1 MKLSPS
7 TVKAFGMT
15 RHIPLQGV
23 ENFRDFGD
31 YAAGAG
37 RVRKGVLFR
46 AAHQAEATDADLE
59 ILASLGIVTLVD
71 LRRPNER
78 ERSPSRRWA
87 GFSAQVIDNE
97 MGATGPDPWLEFLKS
112 SDLSEASIHGYMD
125 EYYRRLPF
133 KERHIDLFRR
143 FFLALAEG
151 RGPALIHCAAGKDR
165 TGVLAA
171 LTHHIAGVADDDVI
185 DDYLLTND
193 PTRFDRRG
201 AIFMDH
207 IEQATGRRPTEA
219 AMRAAMGVEARYLA
233 AAFAVIKQEHGSLDG
248 YLEQAIGLD
257 ASTRDKVRAHILA

>member
-1 MKLSPS
+1 
-7 TVKAFGMT
+7 MT
-15 RHIPLQGV
+15 RHVPLQGV

-31 YAAGAG
+31 YAAGEG
-37 RVRKGVLFR
+37 RLKRGVLFR

-59 ILASLGIVTLVD
+59 TLAAMGIVTLVD

-78 ERSPSRRWA
+78 ERSPSRRWT

-97 MGATGPDPWLEFLKS
+97 MGATGPDPWLEFIS
-112 SDLSEASIHGYMD
+112 SAELTEASVHTYMD

-143 FFLALAEG
+143 YFLALAEAK
-151 RGPALIHCAAGKDR
+151 GPALIHCAAGKDR

-171 LTHHIAGVADDDVI
+171 LTHHIAGVSDDDIV

-201 AIFMDH
+201 GMFMDH
-207 IEQATGRRPTEA
+207 IEQATGRRPSEG

-233 AAFAVIKQEHGSLDG
+233 EAIRMMKAEHGTLDG
-248 YLEQAIGLD
+248 YLDVAVGID
-257 ASTRDKVRAHILA
+257 AKTREAVRKHIMA

>member
-1 MKLSPS
+1 
-7 TVKAFGMT
+7 MT

-31 YAAGAG
+31 YAAGEG
-37 RVRKGVLFR
+37 RLKRGVLFR

-59 ILASLGIVTLVD
+59 VLAGLGIVTLVD

-78 ERSPSRRWA
+78 ERSPSRRWT

-97 MGATGPDPWLEFLKS
+97 MGATGPDPWLEFIS
-112 SDLSEASIHGYMD
+112 SAELTEASVHAYMD

-133 KERHIDLFRR
+133 KARHIDLFRR

-151 RGPALIHCAAGKDR
+151 KGAALIHCAAGKDR

-201 AIFMDH
+201 GMFMDH
-207 IEQATGRRPTEA
+207 IEQATGRRPSED

-233 AAFAVIKQEHGSLDG
+233 AAFEVMKAEHGSLDG
-248 YLEQAIGLD
+248 YLEQAVGID
-257 ASTRDKVRAHILA
+257 AVTRDAVRAHILF

>member
-1 MKLSPS
+1 
-7 TVKAFGMT
+7 MT

-31 YAAGAG
+31 YAAGEG
-37 RVRKGVLFR
+37 RLKRGVLFR
-46 AAHQAEATDADLE
+46 AAHQAEATDADLAA
-59 ILASLGIVTLVD
+59 LAALGIVTLVD

-78 ERSPSRRWA
+78 ERSPSRRWQ
-87 GFSAQVIDNE
+87 GFAAQVIDNE
-97 MGATGPDPWLEFLKS
+97 MGATGPDPWLEFIS
-112 SDLSEASIHGYMD
+112 SAELTEVSVHTYMD

-143 FFLALAEG
+143 YFLALAEAK
-151 RGPALIHCAAGKDR
+151 GPALIHCAAGKDR

-171 LTHHIAGVADDDVI
+171 LTHHIAGVSDDDVI

-201 AIFMDH
+201 TMFMDH
-207 IEQATGRRPTEA
+207 IEQATGRRPSEG

-233 AAFAVIKQEHGSLDG
+233 EAIRVMKDAHGTLDG
-248 YLEQAIGLD
+248 YLTEAVGID
-257 ASTRDKVRAHILA
+257 AATREKVRAHILA

>member
-1 MKLSPS
+1 
-7 TVKAFGMT
+7 MT

-37 RVRKGVLFR
+37 RLKRGVLFR
-46 AAHQAEATDADLE
+46 AAHQAQATDEDL
-59 ILASLGIVTLVD
+59 AAMAGLGIVTLVD

-78 ERSPSRRWA
+78 AQHPSRRWE
-87 GFSAQVIDNE
+87 GFAAQVIDNDL
-97 MGATGPDPWLEFLKS
+97 GVTGSDPWLEFIAS
-112 SDLSEASIHGYMD
+112 ADLTEASVHDYMD

-151 RGPALIHCAAGKDR
+151 EGPALIHCAAGKDR

-171 LTHHIAGVADDDVI
+171 LTHHIAGVGDDDII

-193 PTRFDRRG
+193 PGRFERRG
-201 AIFMDH
+201 QVLMDS
-207 IEQATGRRPTEA
+207 IEQSTGRRPSEA

-233 AAFAVIKQEHGSLDG
+233 AAFAVMKGANGSLDG
-248 YLEQAIGLD
+248 YLEQAVGLD
-257 ASTRDKVRAHILA
+257 AGTRDRVRAHILL

>member
-1 MKLSPS
+1 
-7 TVKAFGMT
+7 MT

-31 YAAGAG
+31 YAAGEG
-37 RVRKGVLFR
+37 RLKKGVLFR

-59 ILASLGIVTLVD
+59 ALAALGIVTLVD

-78 ERSPSRRWA
+78 ERSPSRRWS
-87 GFSAQVIDNE
+87 GFAAQVIDNE
-97 MGATGPDPWLEFLKS
+97 MGATGPDPWLEFIS
-112 SDLSEASIHGYMD
+112 SAELTEASVHTYMD

-143 FFLALAEG
+143 FFMALAEAK
-151 RGPALIHCAAGKDR
+151 GPALIHCAAGKDR

-201 AIFMDH
+201 HAFMSH
-207 IEQATGRRPTEA
+207 IEAATGRRPSEG

-233 AAFAVIKQEHGSLDG
+233 ATFEVVKDAHGSLDG
-248 YLEQAIGLD
+248 YLEQAVGLD
-257 ASTRDKVRAHILA
+257 AKTREAVRAHILL

>member
-1 MKLSPS
+1 
-7 TVKAFGMT
+7 MT

-37 RVRKGVLFR
+37 RLRKGVLYR
-46 AAHQAEATDADLE
+46 AAHQAEATDADLAT
-59 ILASLGIVTLVD
+59 LASLGIVTLVD

-87 GFSAQVIDNE
+87 GFSARVIDNE
-97 MGATGPDPWLEFLKS
+97 MGSVDDPWLEFLKS

-143 FFLALAEG
+143 YFLALAQG
-151 RGPALIHCAAGKDR
+151 QGPALIHCAAGKDR

-171 LTHHIAGVADDDVI
+171 LTHHVAGVSDDDII

-207 IEQATGRRPTEA
+207 IQQATGRRPTEA

-233 AAFAVIKQEHGSLDG
+233 AAFAVINDRHGSLDG
-248 YLEQAIGLD
+248 YLEEAVGID
-257 ASTRDKVRAHILA
+257 TAMRERVRAHILA

>member
-1 MKLSPS
+1 
-7 TVKAFGMT
+7 MT

-31 YAAGAG
+31 YAAGEG
-37 RVRKGVLFR
+37 RLKRGVLFR
-46 AAHQAEATDADLE
+46 AAHQAEATDTDLDT
-59 ILASLGIVTLVD
+59 LAALGIVTLVD

-78 ERSPSRRWA
+78 ERSPSRRWT
-87 GFSAQVIDNE
+87 GFSAQVIDNDL
-97 MGATGPDPWLEFLKS
+97 GVTGVDPWLEFITS
-112 SDLSEASIHGYMD
+112 TDLTVDTVHDYMD

-143 FFLALAEG
+143 YFLALAEG
-151 RGPALIHCAAGKDR
+151 KGAALIHCAAGKDR

-171 LTHHIAGVADDDVI
+171 LTHHIAGVSDDDVI

-201 AIFMDH
+201 AMFMDH
-207 IEQATGRRPTEA
+207 IQGLTGRRPDEA

-233 AAFAVIKQEHGSLDG
+233 AAFEVIKAQHGTLDG
-248 YLEQAIGLD
+248 YLEQAVGID
-257 ASTRDKVRAHILA
+257 ADTREKVRAHILL

>member
-1 MKLSPS
+1 
-7 TVKAFGMT
+7 MT

-37 RVRKGVLFR
+37 RLRKGVLFR
-46 AAHQAEATDADLE
+46 SAHQAEATDADLE
-59 ILASLGIVTLVD
+59 TLAALGIVTLVD

-87 GFSAQVIDNE
+87 GFSAEVIDNDLGVT
-97 MGATGPDPWLEFLKS
+97 GADPWLEFIAS
-112 SDLSEASIHGYMD
+112 ADLTEDSVHAYMD
-125 EYYRRLPF
+125 DYYRRLPF

-171 LTHHIAGVADDDVI
+171 LTHHIAGVADDDII

-193 PTRFDRRG
+193 PTRFARRG
-201 AIFMDH
+201 HIFMDN
-207 IEQATGRRPTEA
+207 IEAATGRRPSEG

-233 AAFAVIKQEHGSLDG
+233 ATFEAVKAEHGSLDG
-248 YLEQAIGLD
+248 YLETTIGLD
-257 ASTRDKVRAHILA
+257 AATRERVRAHILL

>member
-1 MKLSPS
+1 
-7 TVKAFGMT
+7 MT

-37 RVRKGVLFR
+37 RLKKGVLFR
-46 AAHQAEATDADLE
+46 AAHQAEATDEDLE
-59 ILASLGIVTLVD
+59 VLASLGVATLVD

-78 ERSPSRRWA
+78 ERSPSRRWN
-87 GFSAQVIDNE
+87 GFSAQVIDNDL
-97 MGATGPDPWLEFLKS
+97 GVTGTDPWLEFITS
-112 SDLSEASIHGYMD
+112 TDLTEDAVHDYMD

-171 LTHHIAGVADDDVI
+171 LTHDVI

-201 AIFMDH
+201 RIFMDH
-207 IEQATGRRPTEA
+207 IAELTGRRPDEA

-233 AAFAVIKQEHGSLDG
+233 AAFAVIREECGSLDG
-248 YLEQAIGLD
+248 YLERVVGLD
-257 ASTRDKVRAHILA
+257 NDTREQVRAHILL

>member
-1 MKLSPS
+1 MIS
-7 TVKAFGMT
+7 
-15 RHIPLQGV
+15 LQGV

-31 YAAGAG
+31 YAAGEG
-37 RVRKGVLFR
+37 RLKRGVLFR

-59 ILASLGIVTLVD
+59 TLAAMGIVTLVD

-78 ERSPSRRWA
+78 ERSPSRRWT
-87 GFSAQVIDNE
+87 GFAAQGV
-97 MGATGPDPWLEFLKS
+97 TGVDPWLEFITS
-112 SDLSEASIHGYMD
+112 TDLTEASVHDYMD

-151 RGPALIHCAAGKDR
+151 KGPALIHCAAGKDR

-171 LTHHIAGVADDDVI
+171 LTHHIAGVSDDDVI

-201 AIFMDH
+201 KMFMDH
-207 IEQATGRRPTEA
+207 IEGITGRRPDEA

-233 AAFAVIKQEHGSLDG
+233 AAFEVIEDQHGSLDG
-248 YLEQAIGLD
+248 YLEQAVGID
-257 ASTRDKVRAHILA
+257 AGTREAVRAHILA

>member
-1 MKLSPS
+1 
-7 TVKAFGMT
+7 MT

-37 RVRKGVLFR
+37 RLRKGVLFR
-46 AAHQAEATDADLE
+46 AAHQAEATDEDLKT
-59 ILASLGIVTLVD
+59 LAALGIVTLVD

-78 ERSPSRRWA
+78 ERSPSRRWT

-97 MGATGPDPWLEFLKS
+97 MGTVGDPWLEFLQS
-112 SDLSEASIHGYMD
+112 SDLTEASVHGYMD

-133 KERHIDLFRR
+133 KERHIDLFSRY
-143 FFLALAEG
+143 FQALAG
-151 RGPALIHCAAGKDR
+151 GKGAVLIHCAAGKDR

-171 LTHHIAGVADDDVI
+171 LTHHIAGVADDDII

-193 PTRFDRRG
+193 PTRFERRG
-201 AIFMDH
+201 AAFMDH
-207 IEQATGRRPTEA
+207 IEAQTGRRPTEG

-233 AAFAVIKQEHGSLDG
+233 AAFEVIKAQHGSLDA
-248 YLEQAIGLD
+248 YLEQVLGVD
-257 ASTRDKVRAHILA
+257 AGAREKVRAHILA